1 MSILSDPIKKLPPNL
16 KGKVRYRFV
25 VDAGIDPETG
35 KRKQLRRTF
44 DSLKEARA
52 EYANPAI
59 SVSRTLLKSMWKS
72 GGTGRRHMVACVVK
86 VMSRVVV

>member
-1 MSILSDPIKKLPPNL
+1 MPAAPFAEAQWLLRSCAVSTPSRRVSILSDPIKKLPPNS

-44 DSLKEARA
+44 DSLKEASLDLA
-52 EYANPAI
+52 
-59 SVSRTLLKSMWKS
+59 
-72 GGTGRRHMVACVVK
+72 
-86 VMSRVVV
+86 